1 MPYERTTC
9 SQDAWHRGSHQKV
22 LAFSFYSV
30 PGRASKSKMFFK
42 GVKANLDLMGKLYE
56 KDWNMRLYHDLED
69 KDPLMADACSLAC
82 NNSNLDLCR
91 VKNLPHPLISNATT
105 MFPMNWR
112 FFPKEAD
119 DLGPPVLDE

>member
-1 MPYERTTC
+1 MCKKTSNLVEDGFPEERTIILEHCGCPRTLTIRC
-9 SQDAWHRGSHQKV
+9 V
-22 LAFSFYSV
+22 
-30 PGRASKSKMFFK
+30 K